1 MPLYSSIEYRD
12 NYSKK
17 IRNFMA
23 ILWSQ
28 PALGK
33 NSNIVD
39 FTDDNATDSFKFKLK
54 AIAKTGDHDTLNA
67 RIMVTLK

>member
-1 MPLYSSIEYRD
+1 
-12 NYSKK
+12 
-17 IRNFMA
+17 MA
-23 ILWSQ
+23 LLWSQ

-54 AIAKTGDHDTLNA
+54 AIAKTGDDDALNV